1 MPAEDRGHELLLR
14 ELGRINSELASQRRL
29 SAMTVHDLSSP
40 AQVVLGLS
48 ELLLEHQNLD
58 PVVRRRVE
66 QLHRSA
72 VTMTAMI
79 SDLSHGLALDDH
91 AGLEREPVNLV
102 ELVTSVVDRTRMLA
116 DAKRM
121 ELAVHVPPADEPVC
135 RVDGDPVRLE
145 RALVNLLGNAI
156 KFSPARSTASVA
168 LDGGPAHVTVAVSDQ
183 GPGISE
189 EGRDRIFEV
198 FHREERTAHLPGL
211 GLGLFITKQIV
222 ESHGGTVFV
231 DSEPGEG
238 ATFVLQVPRSRDVL
252 LADPA

>member
-14 ELGRINSELASQRRL
+14 ELGRVNSELASHRRL

-40 AQVVLGLS
+40 AQVILGLS

-58 PVVRRRVE
+58 PVVRRRLE

-79 SDLSHGLALDDH
+79 SDLGHGLALDDQ
-91 AGLEREPVNLV
+91 ANFERQRVNLV
-102 ELVTSVVDRTRMLA
+102 ELVTSVVDRTRVLA
-116 DAKRM
+116 DAKEM
-121 ELAVHVPPADEPVC
+121 ELQLHAQQAHQQDC
-135 RVDGDPVRLE
+135 WVDGDPVRLE

-156 KFSPARSTASVA
+156 KFSPSRSTVSVA
-168 LDGGPAHVTVAVSDQ
+168 LDLSPTHATLAVSDE

-189 EGRDRIFEV
+189 EGRSRIFEV
-198 FHREERTAHLPGL
+198 FHREEQAAHLPGL
-211 GLGLFITKQIV
+211 GLGLFITKQII
-222 ESHGGTVFV
+222 ESHGGAIFV
-231 DSEPGEG
+231 DSEPGHG
-238 ATFVLQVPRSRDVL
+238 ATFVLQLPREVDER